1 LAVNSAH
8 FIGPFLWYLII
19 LFSFTMYVV
28 LDGYD
33 LGIGMLLLTERNDER
48 RDEMMEIASTVWDG
62 NESWIV
68 LIAVALFGGFPLAF
82 SIILPAL
89 YIPLIIMLFSL
100 IFRGISFEFQA
111 QLPGY
116 SRLWGRAFGVGS
128 AVVAFSQGV
137 ILGALVSGIPV
148 EDGLFAGGP
157 FDFLSPFSVLSGLT
171 LMAFYG
177 LLGAGWLAYK
187 TEGDHFESARAKGR
201 ALAVAAFILLVVSLI
216 AIPFAGAFSGGVG
229 PYRLIF
235 IWVLVVGAA
244 IAIGCAYITF
254 GRRDDTLPFLCTVPA
269 VLSLIVA
276 GASAMFPYFVAPS
289 ITIWQ
294 AASPGGSVNFLLVG
308 VGLCI
313 PIILIYNA
321 YAYWVFRGKFELPSL
336 SRAGE
341 ETAPPNLQRK
351 EG

>member
-1 LAVNSAH
+1 MNSAH
-8 FIGPFLWYLII
+8 FIGPFLWYLIVM
-19 LFSFTMYVV
+19 FSFAMYVV

-33 LGIGMLLLTERNDER
+33 LGIGMLLLTERRDEW
-48 RDEMMEIASTVWDG
+48 RDEMMEITSTVWDG
-62 NESWIV
+62 NESWLI
-68 LIAVALFGGFPLAF
+68 LIAVALFGGFPLAY

-89 YIPLIIMLFSL
+89 YIPLIVMLFSL

-111 QLPGY
+111 QFPGY
-116 SRLWGRAFGVGS
+116 SRLWGRSFGAGS
-128 AVVAFSQGV
+128 VLAAFSQGV

-148 EDGLFAGGP
+148 KNDLFSGGP
-157 FDFLSPFSVLSGLT
+157 FDFLSPFSILSGLT

-187 TEGDHFESARAKGR
+187 TEGDLFESVRAKGR
-201 ALAVAAFILLVVSLI
+201 ALAVAAFILLVVTLI
-216 AIPFAGAFSGGVG
+216 AVPFVGAFAGGVG

-244 IAIGCAYITF
+244 LAIGCAYFTF
-254 GRRDDTLPFLCTVPA
+254 GRRDDTLPFLCTVLA
-269 VLSLIVA
+269 VLSLIGA
-276 GASAMFPYFVAPS
+276 GVCAMFPYFVAPS

-321 YAYWVFRGKFELPSL
+321 YAYWVFRGKFELPDL
-336 SRAGE
+336 GGAGE

>member
-1 LAVNSAH
+1 MDNADV
-8 FIGPFLWYLII
+8 IGPFLWYLIV
-19 LFSFTMYVV
+19 LFSFAMYVV

-33 LGIGMLLLTERNDER
+33 LGIGMLLLTEREDER
-48 RDEMMEIASTVWDG
+48 RDEMMEVTSTVWDG

-68 LIAVALFGGFPLAF
+68 LIGVALFGGFPLAY

-89 YIPLIIMLFSL
+89 YIPLIVMLFAL

-111 QLPGY
+111 QFAGY
-116 SRLWGRAFGVGS
+116 SRLWGRAFGAGS
-128 AVVAFSQGV
+128 MLAAFCQGV

-148 EDGLFAGGP
+148 KDGLFSGGP

-187 TEGDHFESARAKGR
+187 TEGDFFESVRAKGR
-201 ALAVAAFILLVVSLI
+201 VLAVATLILLVVTLI
-216 AIPFAGAFSGGVG
+216 ATPFAGGIG

-235 IWVLVVGAA
+235 IWVLVIGVAL
-244 IAIGCAYITF
+244 AIGCAYFTF
-254 GRRDDTLPFLCTVPA
+254 GRRDDTLPFLCIVLA

-276 GASAMFPYFVAPS
+276 GATAMFPYLVEPS

-294 AASPGGSVNFLLVG
+294 AASPGGSVNFLLVL
-308 VGLCI
+308 VGLCL

-321 YAYWVFRGKFELPSL
+321 YAYWVFRGKFELPDL
-336 SRAGE
+336 GGAGE
-341 ETAPPNLQRK
+341 ETAPPNLKRK
-351 EG
+351 E